1 MCAMAKAILMVLF
14 WSLCSIGHLEGL
26 PISKRSISEV
36 QLMHNV
42 GEHKQAVERQDWL
55 QVKLKT
61 VIIPNINDSQKGQK
75 AKTRT
80 LSSDFQAWNRPVWI
94 SS

>member
-1 MCAMAKAILMVLF
+1 MDKAILIILF
-14 WSLCSIGHLEGL
+14 WSLCSLVRLEGL

-61 VIIPNINDSQKGQK
+61 VIIPVLARFDSLYSYF
-75 AKTRT
+75 
-80 LSSDFQAWNRPVWI
+80 LSAVAVRQD
-94 SS
+94 